1 MSPNNEAP
9 IAGIVEDF
17 VEVLAE
23 RNLYM
28 GITGHRKLPEGS
40 QGFILN
46 NEIGDILLQV
56 AEIAERDF
64 TFPISRAEYDSGRYS
79 HFIAKT
85 PGETPLA
92 VDSNRLSTSIQ
103 RKVREQLEA
112 QVSNTEHQM
121 IWLLVYSTSGYPEVD
136 CCVRG
141 NKMAGEAVSMARDY
155 LNNHEQVIFDQ
166 IWYTNLVTLPV
177 RIYPHNTGQLR

>member
-1 MSPNNEAP
+1 
-9 IAGIVEDF
+9 
-17 VEVLAE
+17 
-23 RNLYM
+23 M

-46 NEIGDILLQV
+46 NKIGDILLQV
-56 AEIAERDF
+56 AEIAESDF
-64 TFPISRAEYDSGRYS
+64 TFPISRAEYESGRYG
-79 HFIAKT
+79 HFIAKA
-85 PGETPLA
+85 PGEIPLA

-103 RKVREQLEA
+103 RKVRETLET
-112 QVSNTEHQM
+112 QFSNTEHEM

-141 NKMAGEAVSMARDY
+141 SKIDGEAVSMAREH
-155 LNNHEQVIFDQ
+155 LNNNEQTIFEQ

-177 RIYPHNTGQLR
+177 RIWPHSPSVAKAGGLQSQDV